1 MSDQT
6 DIKTERP
13 TFRPKCYRVLDEVL
27 GESDATVEW
36 IEVAV
41 RHLKREYEAS
51 GSEGIY
57 RLASDYNVRV
67 NPVDFNDICVRWGQL
82 QLLSSFQFF
91 DDFLSNF
98 RDEHPRD
105 LPPRKRNKGED
116 LITSIM
122 EDYDVSKNDVG
133 LNEFDILDYYRLVRN
148 QLMHNPSVEQGKVH
162 KSQAARIL
170 ENKKDKYSTL
180 SAPNY
185 IDSIQFD
192 DFILLTRVIK
202 HFSRVLCSRTTPTES
217 EWTSL
222 ILKDS
227 DLVKRLRA
235 FIGNETRIKSKLKS
249 YLVSNYCC
257 DIGDEVLTNIYNLCL
272 LAQWQSAPLQEST

>member
-1 MSDQT
+1 M
-6 DIKTERP
+6 
-13 TFRPKCYRVLDEVL
+13 FRPKCYRILDEVL
-27 GESDATVEW
+27 GKSDATVEW

-41 RHLKREYEAS
+41 RHLKHEYETS
-51 GSEGIY
+51 GYTRIND
-57 RLASDYNVRV
+57 LARGYNVRV
-67 NPVDFNDICVRWGQL
+67 NPVEINDICVRWGQL

-91 DDFLSNF
+91 DEFLRNF
-98 RDEHPRD
+98 RDEHPRE
-105 LPPRKRNKGED
+105 LPRNRKKGED
-116 LITSIM
+116 LITFMM
-122 EDYDVSKNDVG
+122 EVYDVSKNDVG
-133 LNEFDILDYYRLVRN
+133 MHEFEILDYYRLVRN
-148 QLMHNPSVEQGKVH
+148 QLMHNPSIEQGKVH

-227 DLVKRLRA
+227 ELVKNLRA
-235 FIGNETRIKSKLKS
+235 FIGNDTRIKTKLKS
-249 YLVSNYCC
+249 YLRTNYCC

-272 LAQWQSAPLQEST
+272 LAQWQSAPLQEPT